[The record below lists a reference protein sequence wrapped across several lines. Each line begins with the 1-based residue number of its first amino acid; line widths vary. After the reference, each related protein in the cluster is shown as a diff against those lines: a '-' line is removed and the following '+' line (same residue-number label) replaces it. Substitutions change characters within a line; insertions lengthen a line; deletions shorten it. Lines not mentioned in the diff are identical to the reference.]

1 MSVYLHAD
9 TLIIR
14 PMRQDDLEQVGA
26 IDRMSFSIP
35 WPKKAFQ
42 YELNDNPRSTQW
54 VAEANTPGRKNQ
66 VVGVIVSWLI
76 MDEVHIATLAIHP
89 NHRGKGIAQRLILFA
104 LQDAVKKGIHQAT
117 LEVRANN
124 IPAQELYRRFGFIVI
139 GRKVRYYRDNNEDA
153 LIMKAT
159 EIEQILGDRL
169 VNSVLSYLIS

>member
-1 MSVYLHAD
+1 MSIFLHAD

-26 IDRMSFSIP
+26 IDRISFSIP

-42 YELNDNPRSTQW
+42 YELNDNPRSTLW

-104 LQDAVKKGIHQAT
+104 LQDAVKKGAHQAT

-124 IPAQELYRRFGFIVI
+124 IPAQELYRRFGFIVV

-169 VNSVLSYLIS
+169 VNSVLSY

>member
-89 NHRGKGIAQRLILFA
+89 NHRDKGIAQRLILVT
-104 LQDAVKKGIHQAT
+104 LQEAVKKGARQAT

-124 IPAQELYRRFGFIVI
+124 IPAQELYHRFGFIVA
-139 GRKVRYYRDNNEDA
+139 GRRVRYYRDNNEDA
-153 LIMKAT
+153 LIMTAT
-159 EIEQILGDRL
+159 ELEQILGNRL
-169 VNSVLSYLIS
+169 ANSVLSN

>member
-1 MSVYLHAD
+1 MSIFLHTD

-14 PMRQDDLEQVGA
+14 PMRQDDLEQVEA
-26 IDRMSFSIP
+26 IDRVSFSIP

-42 YELNDNPRSTQW
+42 YELNDNPRSTLW

-89 NHRGKGIAQRLILFA
+89 NHRGKGIAQRLILA
-104 LQDAVKKGIHQAT
+104 SLQDAVKKGARQAT

-124 IPAQELYRRFGFIVI
+124 IPAQELYRGFGFIVV
-139 GRKVRYYRDNNEDA
+139 GRRVRYYRDNNEDA
-153 LIMKAT
+153 LIMTVT
-159 EIEQILGDRL
+159 ELEEIQGDRL
-169 VNSVLSYLIS
+169 ANSVLSN